1 MSPQAAPRSVPLSVL
16 VITYNEAHNLPDCL
30 ASVAW
35 ADEILVVDSGS
46 TDETPAL
53 ARAAGARVVEHPFES
68 AGRQRNWALPL
79 LRHPWCLVLDADERV
94 TPALA
99 LEIQRTV
106 LADGPADGYS
116 LRRRSFFLGTPIRH
130 AGWGRDRV
138 LRLFRRERGR
148 YDDALV
154 HESLELRGRQ
164 DELQAPLLHF
174 TYRTLDDYLAKL
186 ASYTARGAADLGRRG
201 ERPSLATLLV
211 RPPARFLRMYVLQG
225 GFLDGMAGLLLCLL
239 TAYSVWLK
247 YAQAWEAGA
256 APAARSARA

>member
-1 MSPQAAPRSVPLSVL
+1 VSPEAAPRSVPLSVL
-16 VITYNEAHNLPDCL
+16 VITRDEAHNIADCL

-35 ADEILVVDSGS
+35 ADEVLVVDSGS
-46 TDETPAL
+46 TDGTQEL
-53 ARAAGARVVEHPFES
+53 ARTTGARVVEHPFES
-68 AGRQRNWALPL
+68 AGRQRNWALPF

-94 TPALA
+94 TSALA
-99 LEIQRTV
+99 SEIVRCIV
-106 LADGPADGYS
+106 ADGPADGYT

-138 LRLFRRERGR
+138 LRLFRRERAR

-154 HESLELRGRQ
+154 HESLELSGRE
-164 DELQAPLLHF
+164 DELEAPLLHF

-201 ERPSLATLLV
+201 ERPTLATLLL

-225 GFLDGMAGLLLCLL
+225 GFLDGMAGLVLCLL

-256 APAARSARA
+256 SATRSARA